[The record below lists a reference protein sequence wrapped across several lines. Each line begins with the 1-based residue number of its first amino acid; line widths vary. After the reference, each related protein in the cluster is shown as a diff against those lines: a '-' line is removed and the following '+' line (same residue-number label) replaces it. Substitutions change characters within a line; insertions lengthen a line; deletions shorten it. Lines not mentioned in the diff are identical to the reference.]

1 MKKYVSHVLAVAASA
16 VLCAVALFLPMGEG
30 ALWQR
35 PCLNVYSLFA
45 AVFFVMNSI
54 GWCVMVGGG
63 AVVGRKPYTEERP
76 AIEAQKRRATAVVL
90 AFFELPLLTAVF
102 FVEGGWKMAVCTT
115 LFVGGSLILAG
126 LVGEWSAD
134 RLRKTYAQ
142 TEQRELAQQ
151 RKKEEGYR

>member
-90 AFFELPLLTAVF
+90 AFFELPLLITVF
-102 FVEGGWKMAVCTT
+102 FAEGGWKMVACAV
-115 LFVGGSLILAG
+115 LFIGGSLILGGLAG
-126 LVGEWSAD
+126 EMAVSKMRREIRDA
-134 RLRKTYAQ
+134 
-142 TEQRELAQQ
+142 EQREWIEQL
-151 RKKEEGYR
+151 KKEEG